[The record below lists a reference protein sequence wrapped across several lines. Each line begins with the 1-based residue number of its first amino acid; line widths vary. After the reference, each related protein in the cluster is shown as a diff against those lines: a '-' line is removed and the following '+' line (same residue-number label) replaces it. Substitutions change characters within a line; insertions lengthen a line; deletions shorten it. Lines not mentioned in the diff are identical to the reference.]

1 MLLTNQPLSA
11 ITNEAYR
18 EKMAEFDPSFVVPG
32 EQKIKTMI
40 SKSYNYNRQNLQNLL
55 TETAEDVSLTMDLWS
70 SRAKHGY
77 LGVTATWIT
86 PNFEIKDVMLE
97 IKYAPSP
104 HSGKV
109 IANKFYKYISDWN
122 LEQRVTSIT
131 TDNRSNVVSMLRILN
146 QKSGCESIQRLSCI
160 AHTIQL
166 AIRKGLASVEILI
179 ARTRRLIHFFQY
191 QKQV

>member
-18 EKMAEFDPSFVVPG
+18 EKMAEFDLSFVVSG

-55 TETAEDVSLTMDLWS
+55 TEIAEDVSLTMDLWS

-86 PNFEIKDVMLE
+86 PNFEIKDMMLE
-97 IKYAPSP
+97 IKYTPSP
-104 HSGKV
+104 HSGEV
-109 IANKFYKYISDWN
+109 IANKLYKYISDWN
-122 LEQRVTSIT
+122 LEQRVISIT
-131 TDNRSNVVSMLRILN
+131 TDNGSNVVSILHILN
-146 QKSGCESIQRLSCI
+146 QKSRCESIQRLPCI
-160 AHTIQL
+160 AHTGS
-166 AIRKGLASVEILI
+166 RTSLI
-179 ARTRRLIHFFQY
+179 
-191 QKQV
+191 